1 MEGGGEQVEQIE
13 ERSILIGGGE
23 MIESRSNTQI
33 KKIQKLKK
41 QAKFRRQEQ
50 VFLVEGFK
58 MTEEAL
64 RNGRVRTIYVA
75 EDARTEMEEKL
86 PRVPG
91 EIPVLPVAPSVFRE
105 LADTTTPQGV
115 MAIVEMPSYDRTT
128 LVEQKEAALICLEDI
143 RDPGNLGT
151 IFRTAE
157 GAGMTAVVLSG
168 GCVDLF
174 NPKVVRATMGALFR
188 QPFYQVEDM
197 AEEVRRLRD
206 SGFSIY
212 AAAPGAGQDYTACCY
227 EGRTGILI
235 GNEANGL
242 CQETLA
248 LANERIRIPMEGEL
262 ESLNAA
268 VSAALLMYEV
278 HRKQ

>member
-1 MEGGGEQVEQIE
+1 
-13 ERSILIGGGE
+13 

-33 KKIQKLKK
+33 KRIMKLKK

-50 VFLVEGFK
+50 VFLAEGFK

-64 RNGRVRTIYVA
+64 RNGRVQTIYVS
-75 EDARTEMEEKL
+75 EDAGEEWEEKL
-86 PRVPG
+86 PHISND
-91 EIPVLPVAPSVFRE
+91 IPVVQVSSSIFRE
-105 LADTTTPQGV
+105 LSDTATPQGV
-115 MAIVEMPSYDRTT
+115 MAVVEMPSYDRETI
-128 LVEQKEAALICLEDI
+128 VEKEDAALICLEDI

-157 GAGMTAVVLSG
+157 GAGMSAVVLSG

-197 AEEVRRLRD
+197 TEEVRRLRD
-206 SGFSIY
+206 SGFSVY
-212 AAAPGAGQDYTACCY
+212 AGAPDAGQEYTACFY
-227 EGRTGILI
+227 EGKTGILI

-242 CQETLA
+242 CRETMA

-278 HRKQ
+278 HRNRFME

>member
-1 MEGGGEQVEQIE
+1 
-13 ERSILIGGGE
+13 

-33 KKIQKLKK
+33 KRIQKLKK

-58 MTEEAL
+58 MTQEAL
-64 RNGRVRTIYVA
+64 QNGRVQTIYVS
-75 EDARTEMEEKL
+75 EEVREEWDEKL
-86 PRVPG
+86 SRISR
-91 EIPVLPVAPSVFRE
+91 EIPVMFVAPSIFRE
-105 LADTTTPQGV
+105 LSDTTTPQGV
-115 MAIVEMPSYDRTT
+115 MAVVEMPSYDRETI
-128 LVEQKEAALICLEDI
+128 VEQRQAALICLEDI

-157 GAGMTAVVLSG
+157 GAGMSAVVLSG

-188 QPFYQVEDM
+188 QPFYQVDDM
-197 AEEVRRLRD
+197 TEEVRRLRGG
-206 SGFSIY
+206 GFSVY
-212 AAAPGAGQDYTACCY
+212 AGAPDAGQDYTACCY
-227 EGRTGILI
+227 EGKTGILI

-248 LANERIRIPMEGEL
+248 LANEKIRIPMEGEL

-278 HRKQ
+278 HRNRCAKPNVP